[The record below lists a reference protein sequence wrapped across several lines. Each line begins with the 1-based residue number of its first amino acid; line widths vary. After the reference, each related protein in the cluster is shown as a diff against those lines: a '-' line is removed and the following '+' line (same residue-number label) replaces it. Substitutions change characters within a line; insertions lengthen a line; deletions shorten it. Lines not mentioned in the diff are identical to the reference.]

1 MKAESI
7 SLIIDSVCKKLGIP
21 YSSVNP
27 HLVTLE
33 EDVKKMA
40 KIYLQLKEIM
50 GILSEIESRTFGED
64 LTNFKESM
72 EEIIK
77 ELDQA
82 DHLVIRLARQLGKE
96 NVN

>member
-1 MKAESI
+1 MKAQSI

-21 YSSVNP
+21 YCSVNP

-40 KIYLQLKEIM
+40 KIYLQLKQIM
-50 GILSEIESRTFGED
+50 GILTEIEDRHD
-64 LTNFKESM
+64 LQDLKESM
-72 EEIIK
+72 EEIIRD
-77 ELDQA
+77 LDDA

-96 NVN
+96 NDN

>member
-21 YSSVNP
+21 YCSINP

-33 EDVKKMA
+33 EDVKKMS
-40 KIYLQLKEIM
+40 KIYLQLKQIM
-50 GILSEIESRTFGED
+50 GILSEIEDRHDLQDLRGEFD
-64 LTNFKESM
+64 NL
-72 EEIIK
+72 IK
-77 ELDQA
+77 NLDNS
-82 DHLVIRLARQLGKE
+82 DHIVIRLARQLGKE

>member
-7 SLIIDSVCKKLGIP
+7 SLIIDSVCKKLRIP
-21 YSSVNP
+21 YCSVNP

-33 EDVKKMA
+33 EDVQKMA

-50 GILSEIESRTFGED
+50 GILSEIESRTFGQD

-77 ELDQA
+77 DLDDA

-96 NVN
+96 ND

>member
-1 MKAESI
+1 MKAQAI

-21 YSSVNP
+21 YCSVNP

-50 GILSEIESRTFGED
+50 GILSEIEDRHD
-64 LTNFKESM
+64 LKDLKESM

-77 ELDQA
+77 ELDDA

-96 NVN
+96 NDN

>member
-7 SLIIDSVCKKLGIP
+7 SLIIDSVCKKLGIT

-33 EDVKKMA
+33 EDVKKMS

-50 GILSEIESRTFGED
+50 GILTEIEDRHD
-64 LTNFKESM
+64 LQDLKESM
-72 EEIIK
+72 GEIIRD
-77 ELDQA
+77 LDDA

-96 NVN
+96 ND

>member
-33 EDVKKMA
+33 EDVQKMA
-40 KIYLQLKEIM
+40 KIYLQLKQIM
-50 GILSEIESRTFGED
+50 GILAEIEDRHD
-64 LTNFKESM
+64 LQDLKESM
-72 EEIIK
+72 GEIIK
-77 ELDQA
+77 ELDSA
-82 DHLVIRLARQLGKE
+82 DHLVIKLARQIGKE
-96 NVN
+96 ND

>member
-1 MKAESI
+1 MAKCESI

-21 YSSVNP
+21 YCSINP

-33 EDVKKMA
+33 EDVKKMS

-50 GILSEIESRTFGED
+50 GILSEIEDRHD
-64 LTNFKESM
+64 LKDLKESM

-77 ELDQA
+77 ELDDA

-96 NVN
+96 NDN

>member
-1 MKAESI
+1 MEGINI
-7 SLIIDSVCKKLGIP
+7 SYIIQQVCTRLNIEYTSKNKPFLTI
-21 YSSVNP
+21 
-27 HLVTLE
+27 H
-33 EDVKKMA
+33 EDVQKMS

-50 GILSEIESRTFGED
+50 GILSEIESRTFGQD

-77 ELDQA
+77 DLDDA

-96 NVN
+96 ND

>member
-21 YSSVNP
+21 YCSVNP

-33 EDVKKMA
+33 EDVRKMS

-50 GILSEIESRTFGED
+50 GILTEIEDRHD
-64 LTNFKESM
+64 LQDLKESM
-72 EEIIK
+72 KEIIK
-77 ELDQA
+77 ELDNA